1 MLKTGN
7 WSKRKQAMFQ
17 HVEASA
23 SDRARWISTNL
34 YYHRRDAAYL
44 NFILSKDCSVL
55 DIGCGG
61 GETSFRASQLVGNN
75 GHVLG
80 ADISETLLNLAQS
93 KFSKIDNLEFS
104 LCDAKNHE
112 FQSNYFDKIISRFG
126 VMFFDDPV
134 AAFNN
139 IRLALKVNGSLN
151 FVCWT
156 EMMQNEFIIEGA
168 DIITEHTQINLP
180 PVTKEPGPFAL
191 SDTSYIEEILTVSGF
206 KNIKID
212 KVVTTISTRDS
223 IEKAAHILLNIGP
236 RAKMLSGANL
246 SDETLLQIK
255 NEIQDL
261 CAKRQTGNE
270 ISYEACL
277 NYVSA
282 SR

>member
-1 MLKTGN
+1 MK
-7 WSKRKQAMFQ
+7 
-17 HVEASA
+17 SA
-23 SDRARWISTNL
+23 IVNVQQFEYWNDKSGPKWVKLDDSMNERFSILTDELFRRADMNE
-34 YYHRRDAAYL
+34 DD
-44 NFILSKDCSVL
+44 NVL

-104 LCDAKNHE
+104 LCDAQNHE

-168 DIITEHTQINLP
+168 DIITKHTQINLP

-191 SDTSYIEEILTVSGF
+191 SDTSYIEEILTISGF
-206 KNIKID
+206 KNIKLT
-212 KVVTTISTRDS
+212 KLSQLFRQGTT
-223 IEKAAHILLNIGP
+223 
-236 RAKMLSGANL
+236 
-246 SDETLLQIK
+246 
-255 NEIQDL
+255 
-261 CAKRQTGNE
+261 
-270 ISYEACL
+270 
-277 NYVSA
+277 
-282 SR
+282 